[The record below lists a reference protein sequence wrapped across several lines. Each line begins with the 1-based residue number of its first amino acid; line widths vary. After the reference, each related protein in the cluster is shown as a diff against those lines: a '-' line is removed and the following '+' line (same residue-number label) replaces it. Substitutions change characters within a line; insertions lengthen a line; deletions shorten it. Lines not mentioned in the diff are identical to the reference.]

1 MGCQLRL
8 KGRAGSGSGV
18 FLSSGRNYSGNSIM
32 YINYCVCTLSL
43 SSNFFFSSINTFG
56 HLHVVMIIMCKY

>member
-43 SSNFFFSSINTFG
+43 SSNFFLVQSILLVT
-56 HLHVVMIIMCKY
+56 

>member
-32 YINYCVCTLSL
+32 YINYSVCTLSFFK
-43 SSNFFFSSINTFG
+43 FFFSSINTFG
-56 HLHVVMIIMCKY
+56 HLVMIVMCKY